1 MNLKSYDKST
11 RTLKAADLATAGI
24 CLQSEGNVPVV
35 GIIDCT
41 QNCSPKLLEN
51 LTFGVNKEQGVALTF
66 SIQNFNYLKRIMPAT
81 AKYARNYTDFVAK
94 STEAIIRTN
103 MLDCVVAVVDNNVT
117 GLGVLE
123 GCTRTN
129 CPVLLMP
136 TGLNPNYDESI
147 FATAGKVAMREIKST
162 DVEHLINTY
171 AKQFGTAPDDTLTTA
186 FFNLVEYFG
195 LMLPN
200 ANKLQVN
207 TGETFAFAIAT
218 GAEAVKRADDIIT
231 TKRLINKKT
240 LAECLEKYQASGLP
254 VSGVLQCQKLLSLI
268 ELKIPNGLFPSLK
281 GSLADEAYVVSQST
295 APLTMENQA
304 WVYRSITD
312 AMLALTSNAIDNG
325 IIVLQNCLDCDVSL
339 VAKTIIAMQKQNE
352 IALIT
357 DGYCASTNV
366 LTIANITPN
375 GFDNQDFANIQ
386 TGDILEIDVTKGRLN
401 TNISSKDMKL
411 RAKRNIVKKHEIYF

>member
-1 MNLKSYDKST
+1 MNLRSYDKST
-11 RTLKAADLATAGI
+11 RTLKAADLATAGL
-24 CLQSEGNVPVV
+24 CLQTDSNVSLV

-41 QNCSPKLLEN
+41 QNCHPKLIEN
-51 LTFGVNKEQGVALTF
+51 LTLGVTKEQGAALTF
-66 SIQNFNYLKRIMPAT
+66 SIQNFSYLKRIMPAT

-103 MLDCVVAVVDNNVT
+103 MLDCVVAVIDNAIM

-136 TGLNPNYDESI
+136 VGLNPHYDESI
-147 FATAGKVAMREIKST
+147 FLTAGKVALREIKST
-162 DVEHLINTY
+162 EVDHLANTY
-171 AKQFGTAPDDTLTTA
+171 AQQFGIATEDTLTTS
-186 FFNLVEYFG
+186 FLTLVEYLG
-195 LMLPN
+195 LILPG
-200 ANKLQVN
+200 ANQLLAN
-207 TGETFAFAIAT
+207 TGECFALAINT

-240 LAECLEKYQASGLP
+240 LAECLEKYQANGLP
-254 VSGVLQCQKLLSLI
+254 VSGVLLCQKLLELI
-268 ELKIPNGLFPSLK
+268 ELKIPNGLFASLK
-281 GSLADEAYVVSQST
+281 GLADEAYVVSQNT
-295 APLTMENQA
+295 APLTMQNQA

-312 AMLALTSNAIDNG
+312 AMSALTSNAIDNG

-339 VAKTIIAMQKQNE
+339 VAKTIIAMQKTNE

-357 DGYCASTNV
+357 DGYCASTAV
-366 LTIANITPN
+366 LTVANISPN

-401 TNISSKDMKL
+401 TNISSKDMKV
-411 RAKRNIVKKHEIYF
+411 RAKRNIIKKHEIYF